1 MIMTQLRIT
10 MFQMDIVWNDKN
22 NNLCHIREQLQKLR
36 GMTEIVILP
45 EMFSTGFTM
54 HSAELAEPV
63 SGQTITQLK
72 ELAKEFNIALCGSF
86 ICKVDENYYN
96 RGFFITPE
104 GDEYYYDKRH
114 LFRMGDEPMHF
125 SQGNKQL
132 IIPYKGWNI
141 NLLICYDLRFPAWS
155 SNIDKKYDLLI
166 YVASWP
172 AARRNAWDALLLARA
187 IENQAYVCGVNRVG
201 VDGNKISYNGGSVVY
216 SPKGDILAAC
226 TDSIVELKTVELDLE
241 SLEKFR
247 HKFPAWMD
255 ADRFEVEI

>member
-1 MIMTQLRIT
+1 MTHLRIT
-10 MFQMDIVWNDKN
+10 MFQMNIIWNDKKS
-22 NNLCHIREQLQKLR
+22 NLCYIREELQKLR

-54 HSAELAEPV
+54 QSAELAETT
-63 SGQTITQLK
+63 SQNTITTLK
-72 ELAKEFNIALCGSF
+72 GLAAEFDIALCGSF
-86 ICKVDENYYN
+86 ICKADANYYN
-96 RGFFITPE
+96 RGFFLTPE

-125 SQGNKQL
+125 SQGNNPL
-132 IIPYKGWNI
+132 IVSYKDWNI

-172 AARRNAWDALLLARA
+172 AARRKAWDALLLARA

-201 VDGNKISYNGGSVVY
+201 TDGNGIAYNGGSIVY
-216 SPKGDILAAC
+216 SPKGEPLAQCNDNA
-226 TDSIVELKTVELDLE
+226 IEIKTVELDLT

-247 HKFPAWMD
+247 QKFPAWMD
-255 ADRFEVEI
+255 ADRFEIEL